1 MGTRIISFLAGAAF
15 GAVCAMV
22 VVHVGGDLR
31 DNWGIVW
38 LAATGMGLLSALF
51 GKKFWELVLT
61 LWP

>member
-1 MGTRIISFLAGAAF
+1 
-15 GAVCAMV
+15 MV